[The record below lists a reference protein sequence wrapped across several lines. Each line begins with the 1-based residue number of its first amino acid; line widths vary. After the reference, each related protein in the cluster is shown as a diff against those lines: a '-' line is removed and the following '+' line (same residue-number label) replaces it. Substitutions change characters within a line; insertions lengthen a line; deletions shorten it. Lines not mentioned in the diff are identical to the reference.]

1 MKVLMWSS
9 KAAHF
14 ILLRFHRV
22 ALELLMLWPGLQE
35 PIGSALPGQELDT
48 TSSETP
54 SKPEYTVVSVPSL
67 SADGTGW
74 TLLQKLIL
82 FGVIVGGVAIYIK
95 SRKGR
100 LTGEKSLA

>member
-1 MKVLMWSS
+1 MWSS

-14 ILLRFHRV
+14 ILLHFHRV

-35 PIGSALPGQELDT
+35 PIGSALPGQELDI

-54 SKPEYTVVSVPSL
+54 SKPEYTVVSVLPL
-67 SADGTGW
+67 PADGAGW
-74 TLLQKLIL
+74 TVLQKLIL

-95 SRKGR
+95 YRMGR
-100 LTGEKSLA
+100 VTGEKGLA